1 LGIKNRVQF
10 LGSRQDG
17 RNFWGAKNSYLA
29 PMARP
34 SKIQK
39 FTEALE
45 KVLATDHSVGYAII
59 YTDLDIVE
67 MVNEM
72 LDPEDRISQRRFE
85 AYKAGGVDDDASL
98 DVFRRLY
105 KGALRQQSSNL
116 FERLSTEPPG
126 AWQKWAWIIE
136 RKFDDW
142 NMRAKVVDESPAP
155 KQLVFVKKGP
165 EE

>member
-1 LGIKNRVQF
+1 
-10 LGSRQDG
+10 
-17 RNFWGAKNSYLA
+17 
-29 PMARP
+29 MARP

-45 KVLATDHSVGYAII
+45 QVLNTEHSVGYAII

-72 LDPEDRISQRRFE
+72 LEPEDRISKRRFE
-85 AYKAGGVDDDASL
+85 AYKAGSIDDDASL
-98 DVFRRLY
+98 DVFRRVY
-105 KGALRQQSSNL
+105 KRALRDQSSNL

-142 NMRAKVVDESPAP
+142 NMRAKTVDESPMP
-155 KQLVFVKKGP
+155 KQLVFSVKREG
-165 EE
+165 E